1 MKPIVAVETKL
12 ELWTGGI
19 AMAKTKLEVVSVFDG
34 TQDATDV
41 FVSLIADKIMCV
53 KQQDILANSEY
64 PWYTENG
71 VPKAIPLASGLCG

>member
-1 MKPIVAVETKL
+1 MKPIVAVEMKL

-19 AMAKTKLEVVSVFDG
+19 AIGEKKLEVVSVFDG

-64 PWYTENG
+64 PWYTEDG

>member
-1 MKPIVAVETKL
+1 
-12 ELWTGGI
+12 
-19 AMAKTKLEVVSVFDG
+19 MAKTKLEVVSVFDG

-64 PWYTENG
+64 PWYTEDG
-71 VPKAIPLASGLCG
+71 VPKAIPLASGLWG

>member
-1 MKPIVAVETKL
+1 MKPIVAVEMKL

-19 AMAKTKLEVVSVFDG
+19 DG

-64 PWYTENG
+64 PWYTEDG